1 LATAEGI
8 VTKVYSSTAWVK
20 CTKCAACESC
30 SAKGFCDTGGGTSN
44 DDVEI
49 EAINAA
55 KAKVNDKVVINFE
68 TSSLLKATFLVYMIP
83 VLFLIIGVVIG
94 EKLAPILNYDQT
106 ILSIIVGFLFLFT
119 SFFFVKTKGNELSR
133 KDAYKPTIIKL
144 LDRTLSP

>member
-1 LATAEGI
+1 M
-8 VTKVYSSTAWVK
+8 S
-20 CTKCAACESC
+20 
-30 SAKGFCDTGGGTSN
+30 D

-68 TSSLLKATFLVYMIP
+68 TSSLLKVIFLVYMIP

-94 EKLAPILNYDQT
+94 EKLAPIFNYDQT
-106 ILSIIVGFLFLFT
+106 ILSIVVGFLFLFT
-119 SFFFVKTKGNELSR
+119 SFFLVKTKGNELSR

-144 LDRTLSP
+144 LNRTLSP

>member
-1 LATAEGI
+1 MATAEGI